1 MSENFLLIIAKAIK
15 IQMDRGISFE
25 DIIATYSKLDEND
38 IAWLKER
45 FNIKEA

>member
-15 IQMDRGISFE
+15 IQMDRGTSFE
-25 DIIATYSKLDEND
+25 DIITTYPKLDEND